1 MRTLSWPAWWRASS
15 ADAPAAFDVGR
26 AAGQSW
32 REGPTI
38 AGHAQRTDGVR
49 STVKQ
54 ESQ

>member
-1 MRTLSWPAWWRASS
+1 MPRATSTH
-15 ADAPAAFDVGR
+15 APAAFDVGR
-26 AAGQSW
+26 ATGQPW